1 MEDSIQLHEA
11 RVESSTSKQSR
22 PANCMSF
29 YTCKRIDLLSI
40 VDIDVAEC
48 NQKKKKLMRAA

>member
-48 NQKKKKLMRAA
+48 NQKKKD